1 MVLTGKKIAEFQKIY
16 KNRFGVEIG
25 EDEAAG
31 CANALIELVKAV
43 YKPIK
48 NNYANKSK

>member
-1 MVLTGKKIAEFQKIY
+1 MLISKAKIAEFQEIY
-16 KNRFGVEIG
+16 KKRFGIEIDA
-25 EDEAAG
+25 EAAAG
-31 CANALIELVKAV
+31 CANALLELVKVV